1 MALQAD
7 SARVIIHDMKV
18 ALGSDHAGFALKEAI
33 ARFLTEEK
41 VIFKDF
47 GVHSADRADYPDTGI
62 SVAEAVASGEFDR
75 GILVCATGI
84 GMSILANKIPG
95 IRAALCT
102 NVDCAILSRS
112 HNDTNILVLG
122 GRVIDAETA
131 VEITKAWLTT
141 EFPGDENHVRRLQ
154 KITQL
159 EKKYGNAGG

>member
-41 VIFKDF
+41 VSFKDF
-47 GVHSADRADYPDTGI
+47 GVHSTDRADYPDSGI
-62 SVAEAVASGEFDR
+62 PVAEAVANGEFDR

-84 GMSILANKIPG
+84 GMSILANKVPG

-102 NVDCAILSRS
+102 NVDCALLSRS
-112 HNDTNILVLG
+112 HNDSNILVLG
-122 GRVIDAETA
+122 GRIIDPKTA
-131 VEITKAWLTT
+131 IEITKTWLTM
-141 EFPGDENHVRRLQ
+141 EFSGDENHVRRLR
-154 KITQL
+154 KIAQL
-159 EKKYGNAGG
+159 EKKYGKAGG